1 MRRWL
6 YALPLAAVA
15 VCFILA
21 GMVKNTVVHFDPGA
35 IQEYMTSPSDFKESY
50 RIEMELD
57 ETGGIENDIDP
68 VSAPRPQYLLTA
80 EELLEKSQV
89 AVKAACTG
97 ERRVH
102 GETLYTLVEIKEVYK
117 GEDNLKGKQIWVVG
131 DYSVS
136 AEYQYINTSG
146 EKKLPL
152 ISGQEYLLFLN
163 KAEFHPARSLT
174 EFQESQYTFATH
186 TPADA
191 FLFTEKKKTTVF
203 EYEDGSSE
211 WETLKTL
218 RGIDVF
224 TWDPED
230 LEEYYTL
237 RDELYAQLN
246 IQF

>member
-1 MRRWL
+1 M
-6 YALPLAAVA
+6 
-15 VCFILA
+15 
-21 GMVKNTVVHFDPGA
+21 
-35 IQEYMTSPSDFKESY
+35 ES
-50 RIEMELD
+50 
-57 ETGGIENDIDP
+57 IDP
-68 VSAPRPQYLLTA
+68 KLQSAVWNRVLGTEQNAQEGETAVTA
-80 EELLEKSQV
+80 EELLEKAQTV
-89 AVKAACTG
+89 VKAACTE

-102 GETLYTLVEIKEVYK
+102 GETLYTQVEIKEAYK
-117 GEDNLKGKQIWVVG
+117 GEENLKGRKIWVVG

-136 AEYQYINTSG
+136 AEYRYINTSG

-174 EFQESQYTFATH
+174 EFQEAQYTFATH

-191 FLFTEKKKTTVF
+191 FLFTEEKQTTVF